1 MFINETHF
9 KCFIG
14 LSLNLFR
21 VVMLFFCVKGKICFR
36 YEKL

>member
-14 LSLNLFR
+14 LSVNLFR
-21 VVMLFFCVKGKICFR
+21 VGMVMLFFV
-36 YEKL
+36 